1 MNSVKFNKKLYS
13 KGHILTAIC
22 DYDHIADIVLSEN
35 ADYYVC
41 GFRNTKYN
49 MEKTKKEFANY
60 LIEIQNSRSS

>member
-49 MEKTKKEFANY
+49 MEKTKKE
-60 LIEIQNSRSS
+60 